1 MSELYSTLDN
11 PRLEFAMEGHRFF
24 DLVRWGVAM
33 QVLNTYLEKEK
44 NLRTYLSGAKFEER
58 HQYYPIPQQAIV
70 YSTKNG
76 KATLTQN
83 PGY

>member
-1 MSELYSTLDN
+1 
-11 PRLEFAMEGHRFF
+11 MEGHRFF
-24 DLVRWGVAM
+24 DLVRWGIA
-33 QVLNTYLEKEK
+33 VLRYSTNTSIRSKS
-44 NLRTYLSGAKFEER
+44 LRTYLSGAKFEEK

-76 KATLTQN
+76 AATLTQN